1 MTNVITGSA
10 SAYANIIYIG
20 DGFGAVQ
27 ADGSGNYTVT
37 VNNGTY
43 VLSAYAVGISFS
55 PNALAVVVAGSD
67 VPSQNF
73 TPTTL
78 TVSSPLDSRVVP
90 NLDRVI
96 QAAQIFDVD
105 RQLSAS
111 PPLDCR
117 KAGAPVDCRV
127 SPPLTSRK

>member
-1 MTNVITGSA
+1 MF
-10 SAYANIIYIG
+10 IG
-20 DGFGAVQ
+20 DAFGTVQ
-27 ADGSGNYTVT
+27 AYGSGDYIITVHDGSYI
-37 VNNGTY
+37 
-43 VLSAYAVGISFS
+43 LSAYAVGISFS
-55 PNALAVVVAGSD
+55 PNALAIVVAGSN
-67 VPSQNF
+67 VPNQNF
-73 TPTTL
+73 SPTTL

-105 RQLSAS
+105 RQLSVS

-127 SPPLTSRK
+127 SPPLNSRA

>member
-1 MTNVITGSA
+1 MANVITGSSSPHA
-10 SAYANIIYIG
+10 HIIYIG
-20 DGFGAVQ
+20 AAFGTVQ
-27 ADGSGNYTVT
+27 ADGSGDYIITVHD
-37 VNNGTY
+37 GSY
-43 VLSAYAVGISFS
+43 ILSAYAVGISFS
-55 PNALAVVVAGSD
+55 PNALAIVVAGSN
-67 VPSQNF
+67 VPNQNF
-73 TPTTL
+73 SPTTL

-90 NLDRVI
+90 NVDRVI

-127 SPPLTSRK
+127 SPPLNSRA

>member
-1 MTNVITGSA
+1 MANLITGSSSPHA
-10 SAYANIIYIG
+10 HIIYIG
-20 DGFGAVQ
+20 AAFGTVQ

-37 VNNGTY
+37 VNNGSY
-43 VLSAYAVGISFS
+43 ILSAYAVGISFS
-55 PNALAVVVAGSD
+55 PNALAVVLAGSD
-67 VPSQNF
+67 VPNQNF

-90 NLDRVI
+90 NFDRVI

-105 RQLSAS
+105 GQLSVS

-127 SPPLTSRK
+127 SPPLNSRT

>member
-1 MTNVITGSA
+1 MANVITGSA
-10 SAYANIIYIG
+10 SAHANIIYIG

-27 ADGSGNYTVT
+27 ADGSGNYAITVHD
-37 VNNGTY
+37 GSY
-43 VLSAYAVGISFS
+43 ILSAYAVRISFA

-67 VPSQNF
+67 VHAQNF
-73 TPTTL
+73 TPTAL

-105 RQLSAS
+105 SQLSAS

-117 KAGAPVDCRV
+117 AAGAPVDCRV
-127 SPPLTSRK
+127 SPPLNSRT